1 MQNNWINPKIIVGNT
16 ATGEYYFPRPQI
28 EKSIWDEIEKGNHVL
43 IAAPRRVGKSSVMV
57 SMMENSPEHTQC
69 IFKNI
74 QGIQSEEQFYKEFF
88 ELTLQCLSKFQKGT
102 SWITGFLKSINIEEI
117 TLEGVKFSDKKPENY
132 LEEINKILP
141 QVAQNKVK
149 IVLLLDELPEVL
161 NHLYKNDRKNEASSI
176 LNNLRVW
183 RQNKD
188 LRNHFTLVLAG
199 SVGIHHIVKL
209 IEGRTADINDFGIV
223 DFEALTNPEAN
234 AYLLWATKDAS
245 VRYDDALSK
254 HLLGKIDNFIPYFI
268 NLMLDEINKTALKSQ
283 NPLITTTDIDK
294 AFNKIVKT
302 SDHFKEWKNRLFDY
316 YPIDDADFMNET
328 LVFISHKN
336 KINKRQLYDL
346 ALKHNKKTNYMA
358 LIQGLEHDGYIT
370 EQKEQYVFISPFLKA
385 FWKNDNPIYDGI

>member
-57 SMMENSPEHTQC
+57 SMMENCPEHTQC

-102 SWITGFLKSINIEEI
+102 SWITSFLKSINIEEI
-117 TLEGVKFSDKKPENY
+117 TLEGVKFGDKKPENY
-132 LEEINKILP
+132 LDEINKILP
-141 QVAQNKVK
+141 QLAQNKVK

-161 NHLYKNDRKNEASSI
+161 NHLYKNNLKNEASSI

-223 DFEALTNPEAN
+223 DFEALTNPEAT

-245 VRYDDALSK
+245 VRYDDNLGS

-294 AFNKIVKT
+294 AFSKIVKM

-346 ALKHNKKTNYMA
+346 ALNTIRKQ
-358 LIQGLEHDGYIT
+358 II
-370 EQKEQYVFISPFLKA
+370 
-385 FWKNDNPIYDGI
+385 WR